1 MGPASKRTENRIS
14 QRLQKEPTKILK
26 KSETPNRNKAPGC
39 SKKKSVEKKW
49 KFADLTLAKE
59 EAHTPGTSES
69 LRAKKKR
76 TSLNGRA
83 TAWPAKRFPQRI
95 KGNCF
100 ALQLLPSPLTHNIH
114 ICYTY
119 IHTYIYAYGMD
130 PSRLYGICTYIAG
143 FGPSFGKPDG
153 RRSASSA

>member
-1 MGPASKRTENRIS
+1 
-14 QRLQKEPTKILK
+14 
-26 KSETPNRNKAPGC
+26 
-39 SKKKSVEKKW
+39 VEKKW

-130 PSRLYGICTYIAG
+130 PSRLYGICTYIVG